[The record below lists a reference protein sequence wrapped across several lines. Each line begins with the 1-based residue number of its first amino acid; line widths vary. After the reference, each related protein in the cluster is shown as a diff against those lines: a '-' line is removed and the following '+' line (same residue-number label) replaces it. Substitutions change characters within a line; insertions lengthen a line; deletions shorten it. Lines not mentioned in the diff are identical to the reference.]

1 MQPSTKRYVST
12 RKIGVAAF
20 ALATVSALAGCSS
33 SSDTAAGSGAAP
45 SGSGKCS
52 DSKISLLIL
61 DAANPWVA
69 TLADGAKARAEAL
82 GAKMNVQNGA
92 LDTATQISQLQQAVA
107 DGVDGI
113 LIESVNADGVVP
125 AVQQANSAG
134 IPVVAVNSGVGEGAN
149 VVTFVGVDQTDY
161 GRGLGNLAF
170 QAKPD
175 GGKVAIIRGVVGNPI
190 EAARTSGIKEV
201 LAKDSRYEIVAEVA
215 DSWTND
221 ENLAAVQDLL
231 NKYPKGSLDVII
243 AEGPEVYVGAEYA
256 ASIGR
261 SDVKFIAG
269 DFPVQVRDAIAKGTV
284 YATVLQDG
292 AEQGQRGVDALCNWI
307 EGKEDEVKR
316 PTDFVDLP
324 LVTKENLS
332 QYSTDWNW

>member
-1 MQPSTKRYVST
+1 
-12 RKIGVAAF
+12 
-20 ALATVSALAGCSS
+20 
-33 SSDTAAGSGAAP
+33 
-45 SGSGKCS
+45 
-52 DSKISLLIL
+52 
-61 DAANPWVA
+61 
-69 TLADGAKARAEAL
+69 LADGAKDRAEAL

-125 AVQQANSAG
+125 AVQQANRAG

-215 DSWTND
+215 DNWTND